1 MKNSIET
8 LIETYLHR
16 YFLACHHN
24 PHFCNFCISLVSFS
38 IQIPYTS
45 LLYMWYA
52 IKTTVNKFFSSYLRL
67 ILPTNRNDILIAI
80 IVHCLILF
88 CIFFFKQK
96 FYCRAVKYNSTVLRK
111 LFFRSNNKKFVEDIM
126 DNTLMRDTLYKL
138 LILVQLS
145 NLSQISDE
153 KKSSFTDFIIFL

>member
-1 MKNSIET
+1 
-8 LIETYLHR
+8 
-16 YFLACHHN
+16 
-24 PHFCNFCISLVSFS
+24 
-38 IQIPYTS
+38 
-45 LLYMWYA
+45 MWYA